1 MKRILFLFLAVIVS
15 TSAISQQTS
24 KTTDFEKLEKKL
36 QESNADTEN
45 PKKNMK
51 AKTWLTRGDL
61 LYEIN
66 QSMLLGTSSGM
77 TANNFK
83 LIVGNP
89 NEVKQETIDSV
100 EYQAFV
106 MDRIKFYFNIN
117 EELESWVITKPIV
130 DKPLFLAYEA
140 YMKSKELDEKGKIDK
155 NLSESLQNL
164 KYAFLSDATNLYSL
178 KDYEGAYINFK
189 KSVEIGK
196 NPLVNQVDTLVLYY
210 TGLSAQLAKK
220 LDDAI
225 PFYKQY
231 IEYGNTGDGSVFYNT
246 FEAYKELGK
255 PEEGLQFLEEG
266 FTKFPNNQ
274 NILYSLIQYYL
285 DQGEDPSKV
294 FVYLNKAIEQNPNES
309 SLLFAAGTLH
319 DKLGNFEEAVNSYTK
334 ALEINADFF
343 DAAYNLGALY
353 YNRGVKFIEEANK
366 VPAKEL
372 DKYDALMEKANLEFK
387 KCIPFMEKA
396 HEINST
402 ETNTLETLKN
412 LYFRFRNE
420 SEEYAKKLEETN
432 KKIEQNQ

>member
-1 MKRILFLFLAVIVS
+1 
-15 TSAISQQTS
+15 
-24 KTTDFEKLEKKL
+24 
-36 QESNADTEN
+36 
-45 PKKNMK
+45 
-51 AKTWLTRGDL
+51 
-61 LYEIN
+61 
-66 QSMLLGTSSGM
+66 MLLGTSSGM